1 MKYIKLFEKFTKD
14 YMKKIDLK
22 DFKKI
27 KKGSKI
33 LYMGGPVEVLDNNGY
48 VLKLKGEDGRT
59 FTVNKSQFDHG
70 GMISKFIFKSTSKSF
85 SSFFKTPDSMFLD
98 FDIASAN
105 LPTPPL

>member
-48 VLKLKGEDGRT
+48 VKDIPPAVR
-59 FTVNKSQFDHG
+59 
-70 GMISKFIFKSTSKSF
+70 STSPPETVFQNK
-85 SSFFKTPDSMFLD
+85 PLLPIFL
-98 FDIASAN
+98 
-105 LPTPPL
+105 